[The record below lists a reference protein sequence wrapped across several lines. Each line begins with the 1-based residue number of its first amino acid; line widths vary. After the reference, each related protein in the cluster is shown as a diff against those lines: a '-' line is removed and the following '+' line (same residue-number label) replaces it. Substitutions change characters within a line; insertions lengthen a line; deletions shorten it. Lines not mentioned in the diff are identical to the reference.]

1 MAVHR
6 KDVLKLL
13 ESLQQKEKE
22 IEDVRSEMSVLQGR
36 LDVCSANLATLEE
49 EVAWV
54 NATFEKWFQNDSL
67 FEELLEMIKK
77 INPEKEK
84 KNMQAEAKKSPGE
97 TKKESPEQEAPVEA
111 KEHEEKS
118 PKDRKKKSVTLVE
131 PETVQKKDGNKSKNV
146 SVSHSRR
153 SAYDVDSDGEF
164 TSDDP
169 CALCPDFR
177 LDQVKLK
184 MEEQV
189 VIGESDVRTVRWQR
203 HDESSAALQLPLE
216 LLQLRRVLVTGD
228 SNTSFQKILLL
239 LADLKPEME
248 V

>member
-1 MAVHR
+1 MGVSPFHSLFWLSRWGTAARIGLSGLPGTGHVSVWKDGRLPSFSLFFDCFANHTIMAVHR

-22 IEDVRSEMSVLQGR
+22 MENVRSEMSVLQGR

-77 INPEKEK
+77 INPEKEEG
-84 KNMQAEAKKSPGE
+84 NMPAEAKNSPGE
-97 TKKESPEQEAPVEA
+97 TKKDRFFKVSEQEAPVEA

-169 CALCPDFR
+169 
-177 LDQVKLK
+177 
-184 MEEQV
+184 
-189 VIGESDVRTVRWQR
+189 W
-203 HDESSAALQLPLE
+203 
-216 LLQLRRVLVTGD
+216 
-228 SNTSFQKILLL
+228 
-239 LADLKPEME
+239 
-248 V
+248 